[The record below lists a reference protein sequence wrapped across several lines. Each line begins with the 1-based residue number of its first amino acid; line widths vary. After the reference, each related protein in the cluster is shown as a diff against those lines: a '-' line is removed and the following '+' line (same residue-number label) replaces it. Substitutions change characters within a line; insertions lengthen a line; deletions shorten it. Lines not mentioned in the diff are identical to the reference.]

1 LQFNVVNCWM
11 TQLTGSLE
19 YQKYQ
24 RIYEELLKEQKI
36 RFVGFVDYMGNLL
49 LGGFGKGVTPL
60 KEESERHK
68 IFLEVA
74 LRVKTREDFDP
85 DVGPVKFAA
94 SRRSKVVMMSFPLRN
109 NILFVSME
117 PDVELDTMAK
127 KIIKICGI

>member
-1 LQFNVVNCWM
+1 MQFNVVNCWM
-11 TQLTGSLE
+11 AQLIGSLE

-49 LGGFGKGVTPL
+49 IGGFRNGVTPL
-60 KEESERHK
+60 KEESERQK

-74 LRVKTREDFDP
+74 LRVRTREDFDP
-85 DVGPVKFAA
+85 NVGPVKYAA
-94 SRRSKVVMMSFPLRN
+94 SRRSRIVMMTFPLIN

-117 PDVELDTMAK
+117 PNVELDTMAK